1 MNTETNETREGR
13 APWAPVVKLGR
24 EARDAGRNMWLAG
37 LGAIDTVDER
47 GRGLFSDLVGRGQ
60 RFEKRERPILG
71 ARVSK
76 LTARVD
82 AMRHRV
88 EQGVESTLGGTLQR
102 FGAPGRGEVHQLI
115 DRIEKLTQEVEG
127 LKPRATS

>member
-1 MNTETNETREGR
+1 MNTEMKETGDGR
-13 APWAPVVKLGR
+13 APWAPVLNLGR
-24 EARDAGRNMWLAG
+24 EMRGVGRNMWLAG
-37 LGAIDTVDER
+37 LGAIDSVEER
-47 GRGLFSDLVGRGQ
+47 SKGLFSDLVGRGQ
-60 RFEKRERPILG
+60 KFEKRERPILG

-88 EQGVESTLGGTLQR
+88 EREVGSTLGGTLQR
-102 FGAPGRGEVHQLI
+102 FGAPDRGEVHQLI

-127 LKPRATS
+127 LKTRAVS